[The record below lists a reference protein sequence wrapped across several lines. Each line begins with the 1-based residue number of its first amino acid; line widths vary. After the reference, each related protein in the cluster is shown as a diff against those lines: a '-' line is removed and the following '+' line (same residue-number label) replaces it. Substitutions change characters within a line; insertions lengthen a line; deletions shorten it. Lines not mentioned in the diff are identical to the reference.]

1 MFRRLRMTGLIALG
15 ASMLLLTGCGAT
27 GADENDN
34 VLDDTLAPEID
45 YIAVNKA
52 DSATKVNMEIT
63 RSETVSKNDARN
75 IAQVYLNHVY
85 LPDQPMLE
93 GIETTKDFSP
103 HVRVTEVP
111 EFNEGGLKPRV
122 QLFSTQ
128 NYLCRPGESEN
139 ENFDQYQY
147 VSVICVRTSM

>member
-15 ASMLLLTGCGAT
+15 ASMLLLTGCGT
-27 GADENDN
+27 GTSDNDN
-34 VLDDTLAPEID
+34 VLDDTLAPDVD

-52 DSATKVNMEIT
+52 DSASKINMEIT
-63 RSETVSKNDARN
+63 RSENVTRNDARN
-75 IAQVYLNHVY
+75 IAQVYLTHVY
-85 LPDQPMLE
+85 LPDVPMLE
-93 GIETTKDFSP
+93 GVQLTKDFSP

-111 EFNEGGLKPRV
+111 EFEEGRLVPPV

-128 NYLCRPGESEN
+128 NYICQPGESEN

-147 VSVICVRTSM
+147 VHVICVRTSM